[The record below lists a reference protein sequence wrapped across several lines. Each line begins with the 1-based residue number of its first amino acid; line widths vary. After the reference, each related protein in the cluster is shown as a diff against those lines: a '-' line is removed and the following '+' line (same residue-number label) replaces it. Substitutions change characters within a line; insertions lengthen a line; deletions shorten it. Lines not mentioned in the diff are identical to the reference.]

1 MILNNT
7 KQIPESI
14 LEKQVCSEIRMNE
27 LAFKSQLKLNADIQR
42 MEARQW
48 IKSLEAAHQRSLYH
62 SVALNSDGSIIEIS
76 NSSDTTS
83 PQHLICN
90 MRQPILTKL
99 IHFENHAEIAYRLDA
114 IVNEQPIA
122 VFLSQEKIGCGTYL
136 CHKLSASGITFFT
149 DSPSRRKQYATNLL
163 CLLMGQCKQ
172 MELIY
177 DEPGWHLTPENNF
190 IFITKEDTTW
200 NSLIQITR

>member
-1 MILNNT
+1 MIPNNT

-48 IKSLEAAHQRSLYH
+48 IKSLEAEQQRSLFH
-62 SVALNSDGSIIEIS
+62 SVALNSDGSILEIS
-76 NSSDTTS
+76 NSSDTS
-83 PQHLICN
+83 GPQHLICN
-90 MRQPILTKL
+90 LTHPILTRLMRVK
-99 IHFENHAEIAYRLDA
+99 NDTEIAYRLDA
-114 IVNEQPIA
+114 MVNEQPISI
-122 VFLSQEKIGCGTYL
+122 FLSNEKIGCGTYL
-136 CHKLSASGITFFT
+136 CQKLSASGITFFT

-163 CLLMGQCKQ
+163 CLLLGHCQQ
-172 MELIY
+172 TELIY

-190 IFITKEDTTW
+190 IFITTEDITW
-200 NSLIQITR
+200 KSIIQITH